1 MEEKQEP
8 GFDWVEQEEV
18 LKIYGKSFLT
28 DTIKDFQKPHLNED
42 ETKKWEAYQNYFIET
57 RSKQN
62 KAVQDIR
69 DEYLSKYILLVT
81 LMSEYEKTKEDFDR
95 QNLKVEVVLSDILLH
110 AKDEKIQKIFAQWI
124 ADKEKQILVFR
135 EIIKEVKKP
144 VYAVKTSAVEII
156 ANIVSKAVVPLQAE
170 IKRLGEMFQKAN
182 PSKYNFEND
191 MKHRA
196 KWHGIA
202 GLLEV
207 PCDNYLRGLVI
218 ESMIEDVC
226 KKEQLSVKVKRDML
240 KVNSF
245 KITQARIIE
254 IYDEIK
260 SSNEDFHRAYI
271 DNVFRRYRKIEQ
283 IKKLEIS
290 ALIEKEMKLFKLKS
304 DSLKGKSIFEKQF
317 ELQPLVK
324 CSVDTLQEKV
334 KTQGGW

>member
-124 ADKEKQILVFR
+124 ADKEKQTLVFR
-135 EIIKEVKKP
+135 EIMQ
-144 VYAVKTSAVEII
+144 
-156 ANIVSKAVVPLQAE
+156 SKHL
-170 IKRLGEMFQKAN
+170 RLK
-182 PSKYNFEND
+182 
-191 MKHRA
+191 
-196 KWHGIA
+196 
-202 GLLEV
+202 
-207 PCDNYLRGLVI
+207 
-218 ESMIEDVC
+218 
-226 KKEQLSVKVKRDML
+226 
-240 KVNSF
+240 
-245 KITQARIIE
+245 
-254 IYDEIK
+254 
-260 SSNEDFHRAYI
+260 
-271 DNVFRRYRKIEQ
+271 
-283 IKKLEIS
+283 
-290 ALIEKEMKLFKLKS
+290 
-304 DSLKGKSIFEKQF
+304 
-317 ELQPLVK
+317 
-324 CSVDTLQEKV
+324 
-334 KTQGGW
+334 